1 MITNNQTD
9 NIDFQSESTNKM
21 SVLELVLIL
30 KETFNYLLSKWLII
44 LLFCLLGG
52 ALGFLYAYLK
62 KPIYTA
68 STTFV
73 LEEGDKGGGLSS
85 LGGIAAV
92 TGIDLGGGGGG
103 LFQGDNLLELYKSR
117 TMIEKTLLSPMQEDS
132 SKLLVD
138 RYLSFNPIEVSIK
151 GSSSSLK
158 DFRQLDSLKNKRLR
172 DSLLGE
178 IVSNIKK
185 SYLVVGKLD
194 KKLSVIKVDVNS
206 TDELFAKDFNDQ
218 IVQNVNEFYKQTKTK
233 KSMANVKILQD
244 KTDSV
249 RGMMNSAIYSSVKVA
264 DATPNIN
271 PTRQV
276 ERIAPMQ
283 RSQFS
288 AETNKAVLG
297 TMLQNLEMSKL
308 SVLKETPLIQTVDKP
323 IYPLYKERFSKSK
336 GIAIGVIISG
346 LLSVMFL
353 IIRRFLINLMKEGAA
368 KS

>member
-1 MITNNQTD
+1 MTTNNQTD
-9 NIDFQSESTNKM
+9 NSDFQPESTNKM
-21 SVLELVLIL
+21 SLLELVVII
-30 KETFNYLLSKWLII
+30 KETFNYLLAKWLII
-44 LLFCLLGG
+44 LLFCLIGG
-52 ALGFLYAYLK
+52 ALGFFYAYTK
-62 KPIYTA
+62 KTIYTA
-68 STTFV
+68 TTTFV
-73 LEEGDKGGGLSS
+73 LEEGDKSSGLSG

-92 TGIDLGGGGGG
+92 TGIDLSGGGGG

-117 TMIEKTLLSPMQEDS
+117 TMIQKTLLSPMQEDS
-132 SKLLVD
+132 SKLLID
-138 RYLSFNPIEVSIK
+138 RYLSFNSVRVYKI
-151 GSSSSLK
+151 SSSDLRS
-158 DFRQLDSLKNKRLR
+158 FNQIDSLRNKRLR
-172 DSLLGE
+172 DSVLGD
-178 IVSNIKK
+178 IFSDIKK
-185 SYLVVGKLD
+185 NYLIVGKLD

-206 TDELFAKDFNDQ
+206 QDELFAKEFNDQ

-249 RGMMNSAIYSSVKVA
+249 RRMMNSAITASAKVS

-276 ERIAPMQ
+276 QRVAPMQ

-323 IYPLYKERFSKSK
+323 IYPLYKERFSRTK
-336 GIAIGVIISG
+336 GIAFGVIIFG
-346 LLSVMFL
+346 FFTVVFL
-353 IIRRFLINLMKEGAA
+353 IIIRFFVNLMKEGAE
-368 KS
+368 KH